1 MNDQKY
7 KMVLGE
13 TYPIK
18 DFIKKHGGKWNG
30 VHWSVPEDKY
40 NLIVE
45 KMKSTPQKKEGRGP
59 YIKVNGYCNLCETY
73 CYGDCTE

>member
-18 DFIKKHGGKWNG
+18 DFIKANGGKWNG

-40 NLIVE
+40 DLIVE
-45 KMKSTPQKKEGRGP
+45 RMKSSPQKQKRGS
-59 YIKVNGYCNLCETY
+59 YINVNGFCNLCGTY
-73 CYGDCTE
+73 CYGDCTA